1 MEVLKRKVSLGELL
15 DEEDLVNLAMTPVM
29 RSHHSPKD
37 CILEAVDILKKQA
50 GEQTNQVMAL
60 LYAFA
65 EKLVHN
71 PKDLSE
77 LKEVMLMTRLGQML
91 FDDGLEQGREQ
102 GLAQGREQGLA
113 QGLEQGLEQGREEVR
128 R

>member
-1 MEVLKRKVSLGELL
+1 
-15 DEEDLVNLAMTPVM
+15 
-29 RSHHSPKD
+29 
-37 CILEAVDILKKQA
+37 
-50 GEQTNQVMAL
+50 MAL

-71 PKDLSE
+71 PKDSSE

-102 GLAQGREQGLA
+102 GLAQGREQGL
-113 QGLEQGLEQGREEVR
+113 EQGLEQGREEVR